1 MVLFNDSSF
10 VPRMYSLHYSIII
23 GVAIISLTIGKST
36 DAGPI
41 VINTWPFTVAT
52 ATAFETLSKGGSAMD
67 AVVNGC
73 TRCEMDQCDHTVGFG
88 GSPDESGETSLDA
101 LLIDG
106 DTLNVGAVAN
116 LRRVRDAIKTAR
128 LVLEKT
134 HHSILAGDEAT
145 AFASQ
150 FGIKVYDTLA
160 TDESKRESQKWKERN
175 CQPNFWKK
183 DAGLA
188 PDPATHCGP
197 YHNHKRSGKWGN
209 EYPSQP
215 RSHDTISMIAVDGKN
230 SIVAGSSTNG
240 LKHKIPGRVGD
251 AAVPGGSAYADSKFG
266 ACAATGDGDTHLRF
280 LPCFHVY
287 MNLRSGMHIQQ
298 ATDDAMA
305 RILSVIGHDTGFQ
318 GAVVAFDARTRE
330 IGATSVGNWNF
341 SYSYQDQSMLKPRV
355 VLVDAFHPHK
365 SEH

>member
-1 MVLFNDSSF
+1 MC
-10 VPRMYSLHYSIII
+10 SLHFFISIAIS
-23 GVAIISLTIGKST
+23 IISLTTGESI
-36 DAGPI
+36 DAGPV
-41 VINTWPFTVAT
+41 VINTWPFTMAT
-52 ATAFETLSKGGSAMD
+52 ETAFETLSKGGGSAMD
-67 AVVNGC
+67 AVVDGC
-73 TRCEMDQCDHTVGFG
+73 SRCERDQCDHTVGFG

-134 HHSILAGDEAT
+134 DHSILAGEEAT

-160 TDESKRESQKWKERN
+160 TDESKREFLEWKAGN

-183 DAGLA
+183 DAGLV
-188 PDPATHCGP
+188 PDPATYCGP
-197 YHNHKRSGKWGN
+197 YHNHEVSVSKQYKNTAPIRG
-209 EYPSQP
+209 
-215 RSHDTISMIAVDGKN
+215 HDTISMIAMDGN
-230 SIVAGSSTNG
+230 MSIVAGSSTNG
-240 LKHKIPGRVGD
+240 LKYKIPGRVGD
-251 AAVPGGSAYADSKFG
+251 AAVPGGSAYADSKVG

-287 MNLRSGMHIQQ
+287 MNLRSGMHVQE

-305 RILSVIGHDTGFQ
+305 RIVSIIGHDTGFQ
-318 GAVVAFDARTRE
+318 GAVVAFDAKTRE

-341 SYSYQDQSMLKPRV
+341 SYSFQAGSMARAKV
-355 VLVDAFHPHK
+355 VQVDSFQYPYT